1 MLKDLKILNGEMA
14 LDFDSLNTN
23 YTVNVVN
30 DDQELKYEYKI
41 DDGYSLSVYG
51 NNLEEGL
58 NEVVFTIYNDKEQ
71 MSYYFK
77 VYKEKTTNISMIDNN
92 QTTLNVSA
100 DKPAL
105 YVAPSIGVVC
115 FLFILLFFTLLFKKN
130 KKY

>member
-1 MLKDLKILNGEMA
+1 
-14 LDFDSLNTN
+14 
-23 YTVNVVN
+23 
-30 DDQELKYEYKI
+30 
-41 DDGYSLSVYG
+41 
-51 NNLEEGL
+51 
-58 NEVVFTIYNDKEQ
+58 
-71 MSYYFK
+71 
-77 VYKEKTTNISMIDNN
+77 MIDNN

>member
-30 DDQELKYEYKI
+30 DDKELKYEYKI
-41 DDGYSLSVYG
+41 DDGYILSVYG
-51 NNLEEGL
+51 NNLKDEL
-58 NEVVFTIYNDKEQ
+58 NEVVFTVYNDKEQ

>member
-30 DDQELKYEYKI
+30 DDKELKYEYKI

-58 NEVVFTIYNDKEQ
+58 NEVIFTVYNDKEQ